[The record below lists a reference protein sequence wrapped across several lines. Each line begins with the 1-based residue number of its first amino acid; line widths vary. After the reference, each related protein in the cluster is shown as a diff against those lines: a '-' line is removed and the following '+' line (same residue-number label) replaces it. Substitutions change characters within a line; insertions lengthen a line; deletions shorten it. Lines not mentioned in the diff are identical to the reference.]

1 MKEVT
6 KSWIE
11 YAIRDFK
18 AAKELLDD
26 ESLANIVLFHL
37 QQTVEKYFKAILEE
51 YEIKIPR
58 VHSIILLYEKIPSEL
73 KSKINITD
81 SELNLLDDI
90 YINERYPSELGILPE
105 GFPTKQRAN
114 DIYILVE
121 RIVSEITKILK

>member
-11 YAIRDFK
+11 FAIRDFK
-18 AAKELLDD
+18 AADELRDD
-26 ESLANIVLFHL
+26 ESLTNIVLFHL

-121 RIVSEITKILK
+121 RIVSEITKIFK